1 MKCKRE
7 DVEEGERG
15 GKRDKIGGQR
25 GRERGKGEREREGG
39 MGRKKRE
46 RGLTTKVALFA
57 GFKTRNFLSRFS
69 QSVDM

>member
-1 MKCKRE
+1 MEGRE
-7 DVEEGERG
+7 G
-15 GKRDKIGGQR
+15 
-25 GRERGKGEREREGG
+25 GREREKDRGS
-39 MGRKKRE
+39 GRKGGGEGKSGVERE

>member
-25 GRERGKGEREREGG
+25 GREGGKGEREREGG

-46 RGLTTKVALFA
+46 REDSLL
-57 GFKTRNFLSRFS
+57 R
-69 QSVDM
+69 